1 MSKLSETVERKFID
15 SITLDD
21 EWEIESDAGW
31 VPVTH
36 IHKTIQYTEWIVI
49 TQNNQLICA
58 DTHILFD
65 ENLNEVFVC
74 DLIPNK
80 SYVMTRTG
88 PELVQELHQ
97 TSNQSNMFDITV
109 DSDDHRFYSGEFLSH
124 NTTTSV
130 AYLLWLTLFTDT
142 QTVAVLANK
151 GSLARDIL
159 AKYQLAYENLPMWL
173 QQGVVT
179 WNKGNVELE
188 NGSKIIAAST
198 SSSAIRGGSFNCVSG
213 KSMTR
218 ISVGGKEIEISM
230 EDLYSK
236 ITNSS
241 KYTLYDNKKQG
252 CLEYVSREQIQKM
265 VLRDSWKGLFKHEYS
280 ERNSSYN
287 TSMSGWNKFTREF
300 SEFANKTPYNLS
312 QVVDENDFRPRK
324 KEIIVC
330 VDTDDS
336 WSSGEINWYEYT
348 EPRNFY
354 ETVIRSTKNISDREK
369 TFSGNNTEN
378 EVTYSAGNKSRNQR
392 QNIKIQNGST
402 CGNSKNS
409 RTQKKN
415 INRFNRIEE
424 DGRTYVQDKQESGKN
439 KKNSRKTY
447 WNETFGRIKE
457 KNVRSC
463 QRKNTLEQRYKNEEI
478 LILTEEGYKP
488 FYGIKKTENQK
499 TIKLVFDN
507 GQNIICTPE
516 HKIFTKNGYVFAKDC
531 LNLKCLGHDGNFCGV
546 HTITENESIDVYDL
560 LEVQDTHSYYCNDIL
575 VHQCVFL
582 DEFGF
587 VPNNIAEEFFNSVYP
602 VISSGKTSK
611 IIIVSTP
618 NGMNLFYKLWMD
630 AITGKNNYKTFEIHW
645 SMVPGRDESW
655 KEETIRNT
663 SERQFS
669 QEFECEFLGSS
680 NTLISGRKLQQI
692 AHRDPSFVHDMVRIY
707 ESPVKE
713 DGEKNLKDHLY
724 CIMVDVAE
732 GKGLDSSAFQVIDM
746 TAMPYRQV
754 AAYSSSSISPI
765 LFPTVI
771 YNTARMYNDA
781 YILVEV
787 NNTNQI
793 AETLHADFEY
803 ENLWK
808 VHTGNKKP
816 QQLSTG
822 FARGVQMGV
831 KMSPQVK
838 RIGCTNLRSLVEADK
853 LILQDF
859 NTYSELTTFIAQKN
873 SWSAESGANDDMVMC
888 LVMFAWVTTQ
898 KYFREIVNH
907 DIRKQMQLENMNQ
920 IDEITP
926 PEMIVEDGLSHSFA
940 VMGGD
945 VWEDAH
951 SGGTYQNWV
960 NDALKQF

>member
-1 MSKLSETVERKFID
+1 MIEDDDYDYSLDVNDSYRDNPLLKKSGVKVQYTQEQLEEYIKCGKDPIYFAENYIKIVNVDRGLMPFDMWNFQKEMIRVYHENRF
-15 SITLDD
+15 SITKCPRQV
-21 EWEIESDAGW
+21 G
-31 VPVTH
+31 
-36 IHKTIQYTEWIVI
+36 K
-49 TQNNQLICA
+49 
-58 DTHILFD
+58 
-65 ENLNEVFVC
+65 
-74 DLIPNK
+74 
-80 SYVMTRTG
+80 
-88 PELVQELHQ
+88 
-97 TSNQSNMFDITV
+97 
-109 DSDDHRFYSGEFLSH
+109 
-124 NTTTSV
+124 TTTSV
-130 AYLLWLTLFTDT
+130 AYLLWLTLFSDT
-142 QTVAVLANK
+142 QNVAVLANK

-188 NGSKIIAAST
+188 NGSKIVAAST
-198 SSSAIRGGSFNCVSG
+198 SSSAIRGGSFN
-213 KSMTR
+213 
-218 ISVGGKEIEISM
+218 
-230 EDLYSK
+230 
-236 ITNSS
+236 
-241 KYTLYDNKKQG
+241 
-252 CLEYVSREQIQKM
+252 
-265 VLRDSWKGLFKHEYS
+265 
-280 ERNSSYN
+280 
-287 TSMSGWNKFTREF
+287 
-300 SEFANKTPYNLS
+300 
-312 QVVDENDFRPRK
+312 
-324 KEIIVC
+324 
-330 VDTDDS
+330 
-336 WSSGEINWYEYT
+336 
-348 EPRNFY
+348 
-354 ETVIRSTKNISDREK
+354 
-369 TFSGNNTEN
+369 
-378 EVTYSAGNKSRNQR
+378 
-392 QNIKIQNGST
+392 
-402 CGNSKNS
+402 
-409 RTQKKN
+409 
-415 INRFNRIEE
+415 
-424 DGRTYVQDKQESGKN
+424 
-439 KKNSRKTY
+439 
-447 WNETFGRIKE
+447 
-457 KNVRSC
+457 
-463 QRKNTLEQRYKNEEI
+463 
-478 LILTEEGYKP
+478 
-488 FYGIKKTENQK
+488 
-499 TIKLVFDN
+499 
-507 GQNIICTPE
+507 
-516 HKIFTKNGYVFAKDC
+516 
-531 LNLKCLGHDGNFCGV
+531 
-546 HTITENESIDVYDL
+546 
-560 LEVQDTHSYYCNDIL
+560 
-575 VHQCVFL
+575 CVFL

-645 SMVPGRDESW
+645 SMVPGRDEAW

-663 SERQFS
+663 SERQFA

-692 AHRDPSFVHDMVRIY
+692 VHRDPDFVHDMVRIF
-707 ESPVKE
+707 ERPVKE
-713 DGEKNLKDHLY
+713 DGEKQLKDHLY

-746 TAMPYRQV
+746 TATPYRQV
-754 AAYSSSSISPI
+754 ASYNSSSISPI

-793 AETLHADFEY
+793 ADTLHAEFEY

-853 LILQDF
+853 LIIQDF

-907 DIRKQMQLENMNQ
+907 DIRKQLQLENMNQ

-926 PEMIVEDGLSHSFA
+926 PEMIVEDGLSHGFA

-951 SGGTYQNWV
+951 FGGVYQNWV

>member
-1 MSKLSETVERKFID
+1 MIEDDDYDYSLDARDSYRDNPLLKKSGVKVQYTQEQID
-15 SITLDD
+15 EYVKCAKDPIYFAENYIKIVNVDRGLMPFEMWGFQKEMIKVYHENRFSITKCPRQV
-21 EWEIESDAGW
+21 G
-31 VPVTH
+31 
-36 IHKTIQYTEWIVI
+36 K
-49 TQNNQLICA
+49 
-58 DTHILFD
+58 
-65 ENLNEVFVC
+65 
-74 DLIPNK
+74 
-80 SYVMTRTG
+80 
-88 PELVQELHQ
+88 
-97 TSNQSNMFDITV
+97 
-109 DSDDHRFYSGEFLSH
+109 
-124 NTTTSV
+124 TTTSV
-130 AYLLWLTLFTDT
+130 AYLLWLTIFTDT
-142 QTVAVLANK
+142 QNVAVLANK

-159 AKYQLAYENLPMWL
+159 SKYCLAYENLPMWL

-188 NGSKIIAAST
+188 NGSKIVAAST
-198 SSSAIRGGSFNCVSG
+198 SSSAIRGGSFN
-213 KSMTR
+213 
-218 ISVGGKEIEISM
+218 
-230 EDLYSK
+230 
-236 ITNSS
+236 
-241 KYTLYDNKKQG
+241 
-252 CLEYVSREQIQKM
+252 
-265 VLRDSWKGLFKHEYS
+265 
-280 ERNSSYN
+280 
-287 TSMSGWNKFTREF
+287 
-300 SEFANKTPYNLS
+300 
-312 QVVDENDFRPRK
+312 
-324 KEIIVC
+324 
-330 VDTDDS
+330 
-336 WSSGEINWYEYT
+336 
-348 EPRNFY
+348 
-354 ETVIRSTKNISDREK
+354 
-369 TFSGNNTEN
+369 
-378 EVTYSAGNKSRNQR
+378 
-392 QNIKIQNGST
+392 
-402 CGNSKNS
+402 
-409 RTQKKN
+409 
-415 INRFNRIEE
+415 
-424 DGRTYVQDKQESGKN
+424 
-439 KKNSRKTY
+439 
-447 WNETFGRIKE
+447 
-457 KNVRSC
+457 
-463 QRKNTLEQRYKNEEI
+463 
-478 LILTEEGYKP
+478 
-488 FYGIKKTENQK
+488 
-499 TIKLVFDN
+499 
-507 GQNIICTPE
+507 
-516 HKIFTKNGYVFAKDC
+516 
-531 LNLKCLGHDGNFCGV
+531 
-546 HTITENESIDVYDL
+546 
-560 LEVQDTHSYYCNDIL
+560 
-575 VHQCVFL
+575 CVFL

-630 AITGKNNYKTFEIHW
+630 AINGKNNYKTFEIHW
-645 SMVPGRDESW
+645 SNVPGRDEAW

-692 AHRDPSFVHDMVRIY
+692 VHRDPSFVHDMVRIY

-754 AAYSSSSISPI
+754 AAYNSSSISPI

-771 YNTARMYNDA
+771 YNTARLYNDA

-838 RIGCTNLRSLVEADK
+838 RIGCTNLRSLVEADT

-926 PEMIVEDGLSHSFA
+926 PEMMVEDGLSHGFA

-960 NDALKQF
+960 NDAIKQF